1 MWDSPPGGESRSG
14 TFDVVHVYRS
24 GSISA
29 RNPHENL
36 THVTNQDPIHHVL
49 LNRKRVPLA
58 RIGARNPHENPTH
71 VDVCENGA
79 AVGVSAFSSP
89 AELAR
94 SRCGLEKSRNARA
107 KCLNP
112 ILKWPLPSGIRA
124 AVSVSAFFSPS
135 TLARSRCGLARSRCE
150 IRAAVGVSAFFSPAE
165 LARLRCGLARSHCG
179 IRAAVGVSAF
189 FSPST
194 LARLRCGLAR
204 CHCGFRS
211 ESPPVTSSENLW
223 LGVRFGLARSH
234 CGIRAAVGVSA
245 FFSAAEP
252 VAGWL
257 SSGSC
262 SQATRR

>member
-1 MWDSPPGGESRSG
+1 MCCSI
-14 TFDVVHVYRS
+14 VNVYRS
-24 GSISA
+24 
-29 RNPHENL
+29 
-36 THVTNQDPIHHVL
+36 
-49 LNRKRVPLA
+49 A

-94 SRCGLEKSRNARA
+94 SRFGLEKSRNARA

-135 TLARSRCGLARSRCE
+135 ALARLRCGLARSHCGIRAAVGVSAFFSLWALARSRCGLARSRCE

-165 LARLRCGLARSHCG
+165 LARLRCGLAR
-179 IRAAVGVSAF
+179 
-189 FSPST
+189 
-194 LARLRCGLAR
+194 

-223 LGVRFGLARSH
+223 LGAVFGRGWQWACRPSFSPSALARLRCGLARSH

-245 FFSAAEP
+245 FFSAADRKR
-252 VAGWL
+252 V
-257 SSGSC
+257 
-262 SQATRR
+262 